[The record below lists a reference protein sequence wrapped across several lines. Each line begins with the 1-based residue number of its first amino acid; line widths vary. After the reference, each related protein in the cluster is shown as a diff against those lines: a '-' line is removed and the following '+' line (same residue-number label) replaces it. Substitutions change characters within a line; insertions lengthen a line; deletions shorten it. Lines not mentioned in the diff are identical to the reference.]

1 MTEKP
6 KAIISNRIYFK
17 VPDQA
22 YLDHIVKSLTYR
34 IEKRIGRKSKVKQI
48 EIIKNYKVL
57 PGNIVS
63 VPQGRTDLVPDGYEF
78 VDKRVFNSVPF
89 PLPKHDLRDSQQ
101 PVYDKVQDTCFI
113 NALVGWGRF
122 CPTLK

>member
-1 MTEKP
+1 MEDKP

-17 VPDQA
+17 PVNDEHLKQ
-22 YLDHIVKSLTYR
+22 IMESLTYR
-34 IEKRIGRKSKVKQI
+34 IETKTGSKGKTKNI

-57 PGNIVS
+57 ARGIVS
-63 VPQGRTDLVPDGYEF
+63 VPQGRTDLIPPGIEV
-78 VDKRVFNSVPF
+78 VDKRVYNEVPF
-89 PLPKHDLRDSQQ
+89 PTPKYPLRDTQQ
-101 PVYDKVQDTCFI
+101 VVYDEVSDTCFI